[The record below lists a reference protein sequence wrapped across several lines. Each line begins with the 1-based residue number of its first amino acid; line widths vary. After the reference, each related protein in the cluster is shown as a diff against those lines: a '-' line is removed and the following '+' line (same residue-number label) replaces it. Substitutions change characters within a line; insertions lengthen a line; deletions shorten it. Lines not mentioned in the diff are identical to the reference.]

1 MYLNKCDGECQ
12 KSHPFHVSN
21 YLIGAKTWSSRDCQ
35 VVVGPLVSQQFR
47 MPQGDRNPMR
57 IWLSGFGSDNMMPM
71 TSKCDAA
78 WHRGEQA
85 NFKRRCNC
93 YTVLAAASPFLRDP
107 IQLQGTLRS
116 AAWLLAR
123 QIQTS
128 SYSLCPKTKHGMNLS
143 MVCASEQAH
152 NKPIQMPVFYWKTW
166 KNCGESLTRYLD
178 VFGGIFCL
186 MIHRT
191 LCWTQAMQNTSKNV
205 KKLQDCTPARRS
217 GCNAETGWCVVH
229 FPGPLCPS
237 SPCRDLWPR
246 NVIEFPDESTSLQ
259 VCSENLP
266 AKSFQA
272 L

>member
-1 MYLNKCDGECQ
+1 MSVRLLDSNMSLAPRLEVQGTAKLLLVPWYLSSFACLREIVTRGSGSLVLTVITWCQ
-12 KSHPFHVSN
+12 WRQNV
-21 YLIGAKTWSSRDCQ
+21 Y
-35 VVVGPLVSQQFR
+35 
-47 MPQGDRNPMR
+47 
-57 IWLSGFGSDNMMPM
+57 
-71 TSKCDAA
+71 AA

-85 NFKRRCNC
+85 NFKRCCNC

-152 NKPIQMPVFYWKTW
+152 NKPIKSSNGEFQMPVFYWKTW

-186 MIHRT
+186 RIHRT

-205 KKLQDCTPARRS
+205 KKMQDCTPTRRS

-246 NVIEFPDESTSLQ
+246 NVIEFPDESTS
-259 VCSENLP
+259 
-266 AKSFQA
+266 
-272 L
+272 